1 MRWISFAAV
10 AWVLM
15 AGRVWGQDAR
25 DVVTLTTGETLRGTI
40 VANDGVMVT
49 LVHPVLGEL
58 KVPVGAIV
66 AGTTESASADG
77 GADAGA
83 RAEEETERARAA
95 RNPLDAVLSEDE
107 KPFWEGWER
116 GVSVGLNASEGNTDS
131 TNGRVAF
138 EAKRETVKMRTS
150 VGGVYV
156 YSKDAEGTRKSRLD
170 GEARNDWILEGTRWR
185 LFATGTVEYDQ
196 FADWDWRLTG
206 TAGLGYAVVARDAH
220 ELVVRAGPG
229 VSQEFGGNDDRLT
242 PLGVVGADYRWEIS
256 QKSRLFATV
265 EYFPDLSEF
274 REFRTD
280 AKTGYEV
287 VLDAES
293 KLMLKVGA
301 GHRHDSDPRKAEA
314 NDFEY
319 FMTLGVKF

>member
-1 MRWISFAAV
+1 MRWISLAAV
-10 AWVLM
+10 VWALI
-15 AGRVWGQDAR
+15 AGRAWAQAAQ

-40 VANDGVMVT
+40 VANDGVVVT
-49 LVHPVLGEL
+49 LMHPVLGEL
-58 KVPVGAIV
+58 KVPVAAIV
-66 AGTTESASADG
+66 AEPKVGTTGDAESQTD
-77 GADAGA
+77 
-83 RAEEETERARAA
+83 EETKKAA
-95 RNPLDAVLSEDE
+95 TPRNPLDAVLTEDE

-138 EAKRETVKMRTS
+138 EAKRETAKMRTS

-156 YSKDAEGTRKSRLD
+156 YSNDAESTRKSRFD
-170 GEARNDWILEGTRWR
+170 AEARNDWILEGTRWR

-196 FADWDWRLTG
+196 FADWDWRVTG
-206 TAGLGYAVVARDAH
+206 TAGLGYAVVAKNKH

-229 VSQEFGGNDDRLT
+229 VSQEFGGDDDRLT
-242 PLGVVGADYRWEIS
+242 PLGVIGADYRWEIS
-256 QKSRLFATV
+256 DKSRLFATV

>member
-1 MRWISFAAV
+1 MRWMSLAAV
-10 AWVLM
+10 AWALM
-15 AGRVWGQDAR
+15 AGRAWGQAAQ

-40 VANDGVMVT
+40 VANDGVVVT

-66 AGTTESASADG
+66 AEPKQDVAGEASARG
-77 GADAGA
+77 
-83 RAEEETERARAA
+83 EEDTEKAPAA

-150 VGGVYV
+150 VSGVYV
-156 YSKDAEGTRKSRLD
+156 YSKDAEATRKSRLD
-170 GEARNDWILEGTRWR
+170 AEARNDWILEGTRWR

-206 TAGLGYAVVARDAH
+206 TAGLGYAVIARDKH

-229 VSQEFGGNDDRLT
+229 MSQEFGGDDDRIT
-242 PLGVVGADYRWEIS
+242 PLGVIGADYRWEIS
-256 QKSRLFATV
+256 EKSRLFATV
-265 EYFPDLSEF
+265 DYFPDLSEF